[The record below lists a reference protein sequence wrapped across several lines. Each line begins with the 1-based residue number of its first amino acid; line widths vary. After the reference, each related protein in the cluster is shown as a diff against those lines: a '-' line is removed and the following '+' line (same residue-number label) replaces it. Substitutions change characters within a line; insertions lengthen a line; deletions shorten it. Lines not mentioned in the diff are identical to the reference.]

1 MDTHLLLQEL
11 ERVNS
16 LPLSKSVRNLIQGED
31 EGILYLEQFLIEKMR
46 ASMLAGATKYW
57 EYVFRQALDLLEA
70 FIRTDPEYRYKVFTV
85 NSDVEDKDEQGWL
98 ADEMAAQ
105 AENGDDDSLFEN
117 LMSNLMSNYNLEPEF
132 PELLF

>member
-1 MDTHLLLQEL
+1 
-11 ERVNS
+11 
-16 LPLSKSVRNLIQGED
+16 
-31 EGILYLEQFLIEKMR
+31 
-46 ASMLAGATKYW
+46 MLAGATKYW

-70 FIRTDPEYRYKVFTV
+70 SICTDPEYRYKVLTV
-85 NSDVEDKDEQGWL
+85 NSDNEDEDEQGWL